1 MQKTIIYRPY
11 YTHTRQRGMTII
23 PALAAVALL
32 TIITLLV
39 DIPEQQQQ
47 QQQQRT
53 AGNTNTAV
61 QLISATLSYYN
72 DNIDADGNHQWPNNL
87 TTNLVPYLPI
97 VPPNIGQIA
106 SISPDNT
113 VATILFNMQT
123 NANADQL
130 VRQLSKLDIDIVDAD
145 GNRDNQG
152 TRVRVTLDA
161 QRYGQWDFEDQA
173 WSACVD
179 GRSQRTA
186 IDCTQN
192 GRAHQWCLGS
202 KVKTEDCMNYTY
214 SACSSSS
221 NGNQTR
227 TCSPGIQNGS
237 YQNCPSPNIP
247 VTVACWD
254 PEWQDRGWGPWGG
267 EYWEGIFRR
276 KKRHRIYQCSQGQ
289 MNEKT
294 VDCSPYNRP
303 PPQSEVCTMI
313 LFWWEDKC
321 R

>member
-1 MQKTIIYRPY
+1 MQKTTIHRPY
-11 YTHTRQRGMTII
+11 HTHTRQRGMTMM
-23 PALAAVALL
+23 PAIAAVALL
-32 TIITLLV
+32 TIITVLV

-47 QQQQRT
+47 QQQQQAT
-53 AGNTNTAV
+53 ANINTAV

-72 DNIDADGNHQWPNNL
+72 DDVNRDPNGNPQWPEDLADDL
-87 TTNLVPYLPI
+87 TGYLPI
-97 VPPNIGQIA
+97 APPNINQIA
-106 SISPDNT
+106 SINPDGT
-113 VATILFNMQT
+113 RATILFNMQT
-123 NANADQL
+123 NANANQL
-130 VRQLSKLDIDIVDAD
+130 AWQLSTLDMDIVDAD

-152 TRVRVTLDA
+152 TEVMVELDA
-161 QRYGQWDFEDQA
+161 QRYGQWDYPA
-173 WSACVD
+173 SWSACVD

-186 IDCTQN
+186 IDCRKDGLPYN
-192 GRAHQWCLGS
+192 WCLGS

-276 KKRHRIYQCSQGQ
+276 KKRHKTYRCRQGR
-289 MNEKT
+289 MNEEA
-294 VDCSPYNRP
+294 VDCPQPKPYEE
-303 PPQSEVCTMI
+303 QVCTWW
-313 LFWWEDKC
+313 LFYGWSC
-321 R
+321 